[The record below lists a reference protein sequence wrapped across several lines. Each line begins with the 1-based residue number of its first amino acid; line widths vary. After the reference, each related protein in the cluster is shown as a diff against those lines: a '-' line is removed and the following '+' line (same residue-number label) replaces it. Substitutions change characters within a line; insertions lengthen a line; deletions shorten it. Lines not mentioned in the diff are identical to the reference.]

1 MRYGNTQAGQPRPSI
16 PPPGFPYQQRAPQQ
30 SYMPRPQPSTPAQAQ
45 GSSIED
51 LIKALAS
58 NTIQFQQQTQASFK
72 NLENTMGKIDTS
84 LSKMEIQNSGK
95 LPSQAER
102 NPKENVSAVTLRS
115 GKQYDPPAT
124 PPPQPSPG
132 TPLPTNDLP
141 PTAPVSKPVIPHYV
155 TQPPFPSRLRP
166 KPKEEN

>member
-1 MRYGNTQAGQPRPSI
+1 MPRS
-16 PPPGFPYQQRAPQQ
+16 QQ
-30 SYMPRPQPSTPAQAQ
+30 SAPAQAQ

-72 NLENTMGKIDTS
+72 NLEITIGQIATS
-84 LSKMEIQNSGK
+84 LSRMETQNIGK

-115 GKQYDPPAT
+115 GKQYNPPAH
-124 PPPQPSPG
+124 PPPQPSPD

-141 PTAPVSKPVIPHYV
+141 TTAPVSKPVIPHYIP
-155 TQPPFPSRLRP
+155 QPPFPSRLRQ
-166 KPKEEN
+166 K